1 METCLNS
8 DIRSIQVIVITLIV
22 KIGPRGIILGVFQ
35 IILITSPRKHSLWT
49 QSYFRS
55 SLLSTREWIQVKRS
69 DRKWKYVCVR
79 RLKETQ
85 VICKVIWGIP
95 VVLVFS
101 YNIIQICLP
110 SNSTWGMIQ
119 KIIWNPSFTGLTVN
133 VCVRYLTQNK
143 VTDEQCNNLKQLTF

>member
-22 KIGPRGIILGVFQ
+22 KIGPCGIILGVFQ
-35 IILITSPRKHSLWT
+35 IILNTSPRKHSLWT
-49 QSYFRS
+49 QTYFRS
-55 SLLSTREWIQVKRS
+55 SLLSTREWIQVERS

-79 RLKETQ
+79 QLKETQ

-101 YNIIQICLP
+101 YNYLDLFAFKLYLGYDPKDYMEPKLYKPYSKC
-110 SNSTWGMIQ
+110 MC
-119 KIIWNPSFTGLTVN
+119 KILDT
-133 VCVRYLTQNK
+133 
-143 VTDEQCNNLKQLTF
+143 E

>member
-22 KIGPRGIILGVFQ
+22 KSGPRGIILGVFQ
-35 IILITSPRKHSLWT
+35 IILNTSPRKHSLWT
-49 QSYFRS
+49 QTYFRS
-55 SLLSTREWIQVKRS
+55 LLLSSREWIQVERS

-101 YNIIQICLP
+101 YIQTCLP

-119 KIIWNPSFTGLTVN
+119 KIIWNPSFTGLAVN

-143 VTDEQCNNLKQLTF
+143 VTEEQCNNLKQLTF

>member
-22 KIGPRGIILGVFQ
+22 KIGPRDIILGVFQ

-49 QSYFRS
+49 QSYFWS
-55 SLLSTREWIQVKRS
+55 SLLSTREWIQVERS

-101 YNIIQICLP
+101 YNIQICLP

-143 VTDEQCNNLKQLTF
+143 VTEEQCNNLKQLTF